1 VEDAREE
8 LFDILDESGKVV
20 GRERRS
26 RCHSDPSL
34 IHGAVHVFVT
44 DPAGR
49 IFLLTGEPRFLYRYL
64 WRTDRETEL
73 VQTYIMETGETPV
86 TDPEEIDEGRFFST
100 EELAGLLRE
109 DTVTP
114 NLREELRRLGEAGI
128 YGTSG

>member
-1 VEDAREE
+1 MEDAREE

-49 IFLLTGEPRFLYRYL
+49 ITQF
-64 WRTDRETEL
+64 
-73 VQTYIMETGETPV
+73 
-86 TDPEEIDEGRFFST
+86 EIDLS
-100 EELAGLLRE
+100 
-109 DTVTP
+109 
-114 NLREELRRLGEAGI
+114 
-128 YGTSG
+128 